1 MRLIYTLIVFLMGS
15 VITNAQSVNTGFSM
29 LNNSPTPNS
38 LSLNEAT
45 TANYSGSGALYQN
58 PALLALATTSTL
70 DFAYSSWMHDTQY
83 IFGGANFIQ
92 GNRAVSIGIYNSKID
107 GFQQRNNPGSSNG
120 DFSISYLSIIGG
132 LAYNFD
138 FLSVGVSGQ
147 FLNEENFQYQ
157 ATGYAF
163 NFGLASQF
171 FDSRLKTGISLL
183 NIGSMDNLNNQ
194 PTQLPEQFRAGVSV
208 DVLRFSPPKN
218 SNLPILV
225 TTSVDYVNPLHAE
238 SNSQIGT
245 IETNPFFNIGLKFN
259 VAEVVEL
266 STGYKTGETT
276 KPMAFGVGF
285 ITDLLNIHYSIVP
298 YETGFGTLHSIG
310 LQYKF

>member
-1 MRLIYTLIVFLMGS
+1 MRLLLILFIIIVGS
-15 VITNAQSVNTGFSM
+15 VFTNAQNVNTGFSM
-29 LNNSPTPNS
+29 LNNAPTPNS

-45 TANYSGSGALYQN
+45 TGNYSGAGALYQN
-58 PALLALATTSTL
+58 PALLVNGSSSTL
-70 DFAYSSWMHDTQY
+70 DFAYSSWMDDTKY

-92 GNRAVSIGIYNSKID
+92 GKRAFALGIYNSKID
-107 GFQQRNNPGSSNG
+107 GFEQRNNPGGSNG
-120 DFSISYLSIIGG
+120 DFSISYLSITGG
-132 LAYNFD
+132 LAYDFD
-138 FLSVGVSGQ
+138 ILSVGISGQ

-157 ATGYAF
+157 ASGYAF
-163 NFGLASQF
+163 NFGLASEF

-183 NIGSMDNLNNQ
+183 NIGSMDNLNNK
-194 PTQLPEQFRAGVSV
+194 PTQLPEQLRAGISV
-208 DVLRFSPPKN
+208 DVFRFAPPKN

-225 TTSVDYVNPLHAE
+225 STSFDYVNPLHSE

-245 IETNPFFNIGLKFN
+245 IETSPFFNVGLRFN

-266 STGYKTGETT
+266 STGYKSGETT
-276 KPMAFGVGF
+276 KPWAFGAGF
-285 ITDLLNIHYSIVP
+285 ITDLLNIHYSIIP